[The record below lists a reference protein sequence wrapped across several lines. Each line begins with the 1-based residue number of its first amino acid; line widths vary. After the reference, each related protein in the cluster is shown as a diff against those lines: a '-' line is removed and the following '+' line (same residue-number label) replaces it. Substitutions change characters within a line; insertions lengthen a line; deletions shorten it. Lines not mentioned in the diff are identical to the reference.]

1 MAKYWPFLSVMPSP
15 GIMAASPHV
24 YIHRT
29 RGGQIQMQKMF
40 FTGENSLQHDSLI
53 ISLEATGET
62 PQRQSG
68 NRKVARTEQKA
79 KAPGPAEESSSTGA
93 RLGQKQGF

>member
-1 MAKYWPFLSVMPSP
+1 MSTSIELL
-15 GIMAASPHV
+15 
-24 YIHRT
+24 
-29 RGGQIQMQKMF
+29 GGQIQMQKMF

-53 ISLEATGET
+53 IFLEATEGKT

-68 NRKVARTEQKA
+68 NRKAARTEQKA
-79 KAPGPAEESSSTGA
+79 KSPGPAEESSSTGA